1 MTQKR
6 HFKESEYI
14 FLGKKD
20 ESRYLIKFIID
31 NMCFLLSMKL
41 KKICCYGKKHNK
53 IPRSW
58 TLGFFVFVGAIHESP
73 AGRCR
78 HRPLHSVS
86 DYIFIIFQV
95 LLFV

>member
-1 MTQKR
+1 MTQKDFMTQKR

-41 KKICCYGKKHNK
+41 KKICLM
-53 IPRSW
+53 RD
-58 TLGFFVFVGAIHESP
+58 E
-73 AGRCR
+73 R
-78 HRPLHSVS
+78 
-86 DYIFIIFQV
+86 
-95 LLFV
+95 

>member
-41 KKICCYGKKHNK
+41 KKICLM
-53 IPRSW
+53 RD
-58 TLGFFVFVGAIHESP
+58 E
-73 AGRCR
+73 R
-78 HRPLHSVS
+78 
-86 DYIFIIFQV
+86 
-95 LLFV
+95 